1 MNEIMTVSTINDE
14 VRRIS
19 TASKSST
26 DQSRRR
32 RISASPSHFISSL
45 STQSPKNSAYLNAA
59 LSLRSLQRSTDYYLA
74 AHRRAVNVLTSNS
87 AFLIFAVL
95 VV

>member
-1 MNEIMTVSTINDE
+1 MNEIMTVSSINDE

-59 LSLRSLQRSTDYYLA
+59 LSLRSLQRSADYKLQQF
-74 AHRRAVNVLTSNS
+74 NLQ
-87 AFLIFAVL
+87 F
-95 VV
+95 